1 MKADVIDITGK
12 ITEKIELPQE
22 VFGAEINEQLIAQAI
37 LVYLANQRQGTHDTK
52 TRAEVRGGG
61 RKPWKQKGTGRARQ
75 GSTRAPHWKG
85 GGIVFGPEPRDHS
98 LALPVKMRRQ
108 ALYGALSD
116 KFKNKKIIFVTGLAD
131 IKNKTKELA
140 KVLEII
146 TDKTKKKLIIMPEK
160 IESLW
165 RAGRNIKNL
174 NLIPARQLNPYI
186 VMNSNLLIIMK
197 EAINKIK
204 IKKGENAAT

>member
-37 LVYLANQRQGTHDTK
+37 RVYLANQRQGTHDTK

-116 KFKNKKIIFVTGLAD
+116 KFKNKKIIFVEGLAD

>member
-37 LVYLANQRQGTHDTK
+37 RVYLANQRQGTHDTK